1 MLSLESPPPW
11 PHSEVN
17 LTAVSARSVTPNAG
31 AARATRVCLCVKCAE
46 RVAVGFLL
54 SLTSHLHVKRVGEI
68 LQ

>member
-31 AARATRVCLCVKCAE
+31 AARAYTFLFVCEMC
-46 RVAVGFLL
+46 
-54 SLTSHLHVKRVGEI
+54 
-68 LQ
+68 